1 MIKRTVFLLV
11 CFLTL
16 FASAA
21 FAETEVSITN
31 GANKI
36 SVKVSADVQKDP
48 LTLKIFKLNEAQ
60 EDGEDTLG
68 DVIHVAQTD
77 EPSVASDGRYVYE
90 FEDFGKPESGK
101 YRAVIGGNIAVKDFR
116 VVTAA
121 DKAVYYKG
129 FASASDIKGYIQQ
142 GIDSEILG
150 FDIGNYMNISED
162 ALKKVNDAI
171 AAIDW
176 ASVGE
181 NPDDAQIEEYEA
193 KLKPIF
199 EEIIKIGDIIG
210 SGEAS
215 FATMLRKNASS
226 LEIDLKYFNDE
237 EINLDSS
244 KVYASLMKI
253 MPNADRQ
260 SLSSALNVAV
270 LIAVARDCDYGLLTE
285 ALEHYDNNGI
295 TLDKTYSSKLTDTQ
309 LQNVSIEMK
318 KEAGSFTDAK
328 SIEEAYLKHS
338 KKIANETK
346 GGNTTVSTG
355 RGGTGSSHIFN
366 PNPSG
371 NGNVSDSNTE
381 PVDYTV
387 KFEDLSD
394 AEWASEA
401 IKYLAKKGVLTGKN
415 EKEFCPNQNVTR
427 EEFTKIIISALELSD
442 EKSSNRFHDVES
454 GRWSEKYI
462 SSAVHLGIVSGVTDV
477 EFMPETPITREQM
490 AAIIY
495 RALMIFDKSTGQ
507 RIVFDDDSQ
516 ISDFAKDAVQYLAGR
531 GIISGVGNNIF
542 SPKAY
547 VTRAQAAKI
556 VYELLKT
563 VEEA

>member
-1 MIKRTVFLLV
+1 MIKRTVSLFA
-11 CFLTL
+11 CFLML

-21 FAETEVSITN
+21 FAETEVNITN

-36 SVKVSADVQKDP
+36 SVKVSADVQKNP

-60 EDGEDTLG
+60 DDGEDTLG
-68 DVIHVAQTD
+68 DIIHVAQTD
-77 EPSVASDGRYVYE
+77 EPSVALDGRYVYE

-101 YRAVIGGNIAVKDFR
+101 YRAVIGGNTAVKDFR
-116 VVTAA
+116 VVTAE

-129 FASASDIKGYIQQ
+129 FASAADIKGYIQQ
-142 GIDSEILG
+142 GIDGEIFG

-162 ALKKVNDAI
+162 ALKKVNEAM

-176 ASVGE
+176 SSVGE
-181 NPDDAQIEEYEA
+181 NPDDAQVEEYEA
-193 KLKPIF
+193 RLKPIF

-215 FATMLRKNASS
+215 FDAMLRKNASS
-226 LEIDLKYFNDE
+226 LELDLKYFNDE
-237 EINLDSS
+237 KINLDSS

-253 MPNADRQ
+253 MPDADRQ
-260 SLSSALNVAV
+260 SLSGALNVAV

-295 TLDKTYSSKLTDTQ
+295 ALDKTYSSKLTDTQ

-346 GGNTTVSTG
+346 SNNTTVSTG
-355 RGGTGSSHIFN
+355 GGGKGSSPIYN

-371 NGNVSDSNTE
+371 KGNVSDSNTE
-381 PVDYTV
+381 PVEYTV

-442 EKSSNRFHDVES
+442 EKSSNSFNDVES

-462 SSAVHLGIVSGVTDV
+462 SSAVRLGIVSGVTDF

-495 RALMIFDKSTGQ
+495 RALMLFDKSTGQ
-507 RIVFDDDSQ
+507 RTVFDDDSQ
-516 ISDFAKDAVQYLAGR
+516 ISDFAKDAVQCLAGR

>member
-1 MIKRTVFLLV
+1 MIKRTVSLFA
-11 CFLTL
+11 CFLML
-16 FASAA
+16 FASAV
-21 FAETEVSITN
+21 FAETEVNITN

-36 SVKVSADVQKDP
+36 SVKVSADVQKNP

-60 EDGEDTLG
+60 DNGEDTLG
-68 DVIHVAQTD
+68 DIIHVAQTD

-101 YRAVIGGNIAVKDFR
+101 YRAVIGGNTAVKDFR
-116 VVTAA
+116 VVTAE

-129 FASASDIKGYIQQ
+129 FASATDIRSYIQQ
-142 GIDSEILG
+142 GIDGEIFG
-150 FDIGNYMNISED
+150 FDIGNYMNINKD
-162 ALKKVNDAI
+162 ALKKVNEAI

-176 ASVGE
+176 SSVGE
-181 NPDDAQIEEYEA
+181 NPDDAQVEEYEA
-193 KLKPIF
+193 RLKPIF

-215 FATMLRKNASS
+215 FAAMLRKNASS
-226 LEIDLKYFNDE
+226 LELDLKYFNDE
-237 EINLDSS
+237 KINLDSS

-253 MPNADRQ
+253 MPDVDRQ
-260 SLSSALNVAV
+260 SLSKALNVAV

-285 ALEHYDNNGI
+285 ALEYYDNNGI
-295 TLDKTYSSKLTDTQ
+295 TLDKTYSLKLTDTQ
-309 LQNVSIEMK
+309 RQNVSIEMK

-338 KKIANETK
+338 KKTANEIK
-346 GGNTTVSTG
+346 SNNTTISTG
-355 RGGTGSSHIFN
+355 GGGTGNSPIYN
-366 PNPSG
+366 PNPLG
-371 NGNVSDSNTE
+371 KGNVSDSSTR
-381 PVDYTV
+381 PVEYTV

-442 EKSSNRFHDVES
+442 EKSSNSFNDVEN

-462 SSAVHLGIVSGVTDV
+462 SSAVRLGIVSGVTDV

-495 RALMIFDKSTGQ
+495 RALMLFDKSTGQ
-507 RIVFDDDSQ
+507 RTVFDDDSQ
-516 ISDFAKDAVQYLAGR
+516 ISDFAKDAVQCLAGR

-542 SPKAY
+542 SPKSY